1 MKGFLESED
10 FQKPPEGLGPAAD
23 VLRHLASSG
32 NKTAQKRLDELK
44 QFCYNVWSPDNMSK
58 EWGWLKDS
66 APPSAPRSAATHASS
81 VGMDPGTTGSG
92 TTESS
97 TLVSGQGQDV
107 FMSSSNSLEPWET
120 GWQNNPAGDYINLD
134 DFQLDLSMEMG
145 SIYSCYNDP
154 SLPLTGIDEVDW
166 QEVGKM
172 FSMNDIQ

>member
-10 FQKPPEGLGPAAD
+10 LQKPPEGLSPAAD
-23 VLRHLASSG
+23 VLRHLANSG

-44 QFCYNVWSPDNMSK
+44 QFCYNVWSPDNMSQ

-66 APPSAPRSAATHASS
+66 APPSAPRSVATHTSNP
-81 VGMDPGTTGSG
+81 GMDPGTTGSG
-92 TTESS
+92 TTDSS
-97 TLVSGQGQDV
+97 TLVSGQGHDV
-107 FMSSSNSLEPWET
+107 PVTGMNPLEAWET
-120 GWQNNPAGDYINLD
+120 GWQDNPAGEYINLD

-172 FSMNDIQ
+172 FSMNDMQ

>member
-10 FQKPPEGLGPAAD
+10 LQKPPEGLSPAAD
-23 VLRHLASSG
+23 VLRHLANSG

-44 QFCYNVWSPDNMSK
+44 QFCYNVWSPDNMSQ

-66 APPSAPRSAATHASS
+66 APPSAPRSVATHTSNP
-81 VGMDPGTTGSG
+81 GMDPGSIGSG

-97 TLVSGQGQDV
+97 AFLSGQGQDV
-107 FMSSSNSLEPWET
+107 PLTGMSTLEPWET
-120 GWQNNPAGDYINLD
+120 SWQDNPSSDYINLD

-172 FSMNDIQ
+172 FTMNDIQ

>member
-10 FQKPPEGLGPAAD
+10 LQKPPEGLSPAAD
-23 VLRHLASSG
+23 VLRHLANSG

-44 QFCYNVWSPDNMSK
+44 QFCYNVWSPDNMSQ

-66 APPSAPRSAATHASS
+66 APPSAPRSVATQNSNA
-81 VGMDPGTTGSG
+81 GLDPGTTRSG
-92 TTESS
+92 TTDDS
-97 TLVSGQGQDV
+97 TLMTGQ
-107 FMSSSNSLEPWET
+107 MSNVPMTGMGTLEPWET
-120 GWQNNPAGDYINLD
+120 GWQGNPAGDYINLD

-172 FSMNDIQ
+172 FSMNDVQ